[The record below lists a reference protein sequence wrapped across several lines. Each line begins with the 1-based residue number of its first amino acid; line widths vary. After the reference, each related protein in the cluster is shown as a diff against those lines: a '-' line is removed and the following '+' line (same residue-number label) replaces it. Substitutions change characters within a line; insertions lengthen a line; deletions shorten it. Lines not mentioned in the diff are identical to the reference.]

1 MNKDDERL
9 KALDLIDEYEF
20 EKKVLEKLVA
30 IFSSTPEMQK
40 FLNYVMD
47 EAIDELSIE
56 LQRNNINFQDGIYNR
71 SNYHLH

>member
-1 MNKDDERL
+1 MGIKEERL

-20 EKKVLEKLVA
+20 EQKVLEKLVA
-30 IFSSTPEMQK
+30 VLSSTPEMQN
-40 FLNYVMD
+40 FLADIMD

-56 LQRNNINFQDGIYNR
+56 LQRDNINFQDGIYNK

>member
-1 MNKDDERL
+1 MSKDDERL

-40 FLNYVMD
+40 FLNHVMD